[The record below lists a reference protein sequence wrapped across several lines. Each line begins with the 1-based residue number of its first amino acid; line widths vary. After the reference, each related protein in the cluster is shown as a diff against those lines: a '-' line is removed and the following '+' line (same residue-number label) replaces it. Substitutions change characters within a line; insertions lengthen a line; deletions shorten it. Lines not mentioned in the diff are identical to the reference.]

1 MVASQLSEAVVNPES
16 QLRSSGTYL
25 RRVDP
30 TSLVL
35 GRGPFPYAE
44 EEARYITSWNIIKF
58 FLDWVVALAGVVFLM
73 LSFVGH
79 RLAEVSD
86 ADADT
91 ESICVC
97 EREIRDGQ
105 DRETERQREV
115 EIQREGEKRS
125 ASFGTPSFSFFAR
138 LPLLSRLI
146 H

>member
-86 ADADT
+86 ADTDT
-91 ESICVC
+91 GSIC
-97 EREIRDGQ
+97 ER
-105 DRETERQREV
+105 
-115 EIQREGEKRS
+115 
-125 ASFGTPSFSFFAR
+125 
-138 LPLLSRLI
+138 
-146 H
+146 